1 MHRFWLGLL
10 LIIVIAG
17 SYYSSFPGAFHYDDY
32 PLLLENPKV
41 IESDF
46 DYSSFLYQYGGR
58 PLTLW
63 VFHVNHRLAGPSPS
77 GFHAVNMGLHVL
89 VVLLLFVL
97 VAKWTGQM
105 AVGFL
110 TALLFAIHPAQ
121 VQAVNYI
128 WSRSVLLMSVFVLL
142 ALITRRPWL
151 RLTFFQLAIWSRA
164 EALVALVPLIWRNP
178 KRWKGVALL
187 VSVNLACFGLGFL
200 LDNPAKVG
208 WNHPDI
214 LTYWL
219 TAAQAFWM
227 YGYLSLLPAKF
238 SLYHSVLQFGWQSL
252 LALTILL
259 AAGGITW
266 AIHKRWPWLAKGII
280 WFALYLAPGLLVPN
294 AAQFHES
301 RLYLA
306 LAGLCLLAA
315 WGLTKLDPHSI
326 AAGPDQIGTLE
337 DSANPA
343 VKAIRVSRQQRVI
356 RLLPAVLLIGTFV
369 VTTHNRN
376 NIWLSETELWKEAV
390 QRYPTDFVPHYNL
403 AVAYA
408 RQGERAAAES
418 EFLTARDLNDSDD
431 LAYAGLG
438 YCAESRERWFEALAY
453 YRSALLINP
462 ANGYASESLQRVR
475 EIIALEGLA
484 P

>member
-1 MHRFWLGLL
+1 MHRFGLGLL
-10 LIIVIAG
+10 LIVVIAG

-32 PLLLENPKV
+32 PLLLENPRV
-41 IESDF
+41 IETDF

-63 VFHVNHRLAGPSPS
+63 VFHVNHRLAGPSPF

-110 TALLFAIHPAQ
+110 TALLFAVHPAQ

-128 WSRSVLLMSVFVLL
+128 WSRSVLLMSVFVLS
-142 ALITRRPWL
+142 ALITRRQGL

-164 EALVALVPLIWRNP
+164 EALVALVPLIWRDP

-187 VSVNLACFGLGFL
+187 VILNLACFVLGFL
-200 LDNPAKVG
+200 LDNPANVG

-214 LTYWL
+214 LAYWL

-227 YGYLSLLPAKF
+227 YGYLALLPAKF

-266 AIHKRWPWLAKGII
+266 TIHKRWPWLAKGII
-280 WFALYLAPGLLVPN
+280 WFALFLAPGLLVPN

-315 WGLTKLDPHSI
+315 WGLTKLDPNSI
-326 AAGPDQIGTLE
+326 AGGTEQLATLE
-337 DSANPA
+337 DPAHPA
-343 VKAIRVSRQQRVI
+343 VETIRVSRQRRVT
-356 RLLPAVLLIGTFV
+356 RLLPAVLLISMFV
-369 VTTHNRN
+369 AATHNGN
-376 NIWLSETELWKEAV
+376 NIWLSETDLWEEAV
-390 QRYPTDFVPHYNL
+390 KRYPMDFVPHYNL

-408 RQGERAAAES
+408 RRGENAAAES
-418 EFLTARDLNDSDD
+418 EFLVARNLNESDD

-438 YCAESRERWFEALAY
+438 YCAEARERWFEALDH
-453 YRSALLINP
+453 YRSALVINP
-462 ANGYASESLQRVR
+462 ANGYASASLQRVR
-475 EIIALEGLA
+475 EIIASERLA